1 MSVCLAA
8 GENDAGEIIRDI
20 PDINLGEFMAK
31 FFSSSEPTSTFFLV
45 SYVRMHRN
53 GTKMLQERVTVDTG
67 KSFVGVSVIQ
77 HWHGLP
83 GEVVGAHTCQCSR
96 GIWTKPAII

>member
-45 SYVRMHRN
+45 FYVRMHRN
-53 GTKMLQERVTVDTG
+53 GTKMLQESVTADTG

-83 GEVVGAHTCQCSR
+83 GGCPYLSVFQRHLDKARSNMT
-96 GIWTKPAII
+96 